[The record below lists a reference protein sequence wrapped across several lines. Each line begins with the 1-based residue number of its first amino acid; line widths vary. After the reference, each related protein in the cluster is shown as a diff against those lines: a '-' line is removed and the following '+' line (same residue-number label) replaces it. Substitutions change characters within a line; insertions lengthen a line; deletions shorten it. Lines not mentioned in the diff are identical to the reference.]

1 MKVTCTVIGTGTIQ
15 QTQQKSTQHYSFFLV
30 LFLVSHQTVRAIILN
45 ASQQQVSHYEVLIY
59 Y

>member
-30 LFLVSHQTVRAIILN
+30 LFLVSQTVRAIILN